1 MTGGDRLAKC
11 MGARVLAC
19 EKATNMVKAKRDLK
33 GNYESLQ
40 SMSIRLD
47 EQKVVRG

>member
-11 MGARVLAC
+11 TGARVLAC
-19 EKATNMVKAKRDLK
+19 EKANMVKAKRDLK

-40 SMSIRLD
+40 SMNIRLD